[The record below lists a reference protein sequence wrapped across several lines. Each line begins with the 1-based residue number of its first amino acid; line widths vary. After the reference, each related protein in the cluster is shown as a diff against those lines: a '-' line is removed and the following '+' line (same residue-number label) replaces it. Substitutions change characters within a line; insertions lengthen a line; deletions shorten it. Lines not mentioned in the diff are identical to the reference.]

1 MKISENLQNLRKQQQ
16 LSQEQLANLLG
27 ISRQSV
33 SKWESGDSCP
43 ETDKLI
49 ALCELFHC
57 SLDELVMGQIVTKA
71 ESSSP
76 ESSSQEQKNI
86 LHQYD
91 LLMNKFGIAIAA
103 GVGIILLGI
112 TILLG
117 ILSLSEYYPGQVGYY
132 ETAGLV
138 TLLLSTVLAMPFFII
153 YGMKLANFKAKY
165 PQIKARYPES
175 EVERQNGK
183 FIINITIS
191 VILLVLGVTIM
202 VLASGMH
209 IFNNDSPLPAT
220 LLMVFVTASLP
231 LSVFANI
238 QHHKYNINK
247 YNHTKTSSY

>member
-57 SLDELVMGQIVTKA
+57 SMDDLVMGQIATKV
-71 ESSSP
+71 
-76 ESSSQEQKNI
+76 ESSSQEQKDI
-86 LHQYD
+86 LNQYD
-91 LLMNKFGIAIAA
+91 RLMNKFSIAIAT

>member
-1 MKISENLQNLRKQQQ
+1 MNKVHIMKISENLQNLRKQQQ

-57 SLDELVMGQIVTKA
+57 SMDELVMGQIVTKA
-71 ESSSP
+71 

-91 LLMNKFGIAIAA
+91 LLMNKFAIAIAA

-117 ILSLSEYYPGQVGYY
+117 ILSQSEYYPGQVGYY

-175 EVERQNGK
+175 DVERQNGK
-183 FIINITIS
+183 FIINIAIS
-191 VILLVLGVTIM
+191 AILLVLGVTIM

-220 LLMVFVTASLP
+220 LLMVFVTVSVP
-231 LSVFANI
+231 LSIFANI
-238 QHHKYNINK
+238 QHRKYDINK
-247 YNHTKTSSY
+247 YNHTIN

>member
-1 MKISENLQNLRKQQQ
+1 
-16 LSQEQLANLLG
+16 
-27 ISRQSV
+27 
-33 SKWESGDSCP
+33 
-43 ETDKLI
+43 
-49 ALCELFHC
+49 
-57 SLDELVMGQIVTKA
+57 
-71 ESSSP
+71 
-76 ESSSQEQKNI
+76 
-86 LHQYD
+86 
-91 LLMNKFGIAIAA
+91 
-103 GVGIILLGI
+103 
-112 TILLG
+112 
-117 ILSLSEYYPGQVGYY
+117 
-132 ETAGLV
+132 
-138 TLLLSTVLAMPFFII
+138 MPFFII

-247 YNHTKTSSY
+247 YNHTKTSSYWLHYQLILSNPPENQFRQKRFMSLSKSNQ